1 MDARYLPLLLN
12 VREITVENY
21 DPLEVIQAFWI
32 KYGVNYSR
40 LHVLNLFLSYKGE
53 TELQEELNEEE
64 MEQFSRDVMAL
75 FMAYYIVHQEKI
87 MPEDIQIPV
96 EEVPEKNEEEK
107 FYSEILYTMLGL
119 RDFEQKLNR

>member
-12 VREITVENY
+12 VREITAENY
-21 DPLEVIQAFWI
+21 DPLKVIQTFWI

-40 LHVLNLFLSYKGE
+40 LHVFNLFLSYKGE

-64 MEQFSRDVMAL
+64 VEQFSRDVMAL

-87 MPEDIQIPV
+87 MLEDIKIPV

-119 RDFEQKLNR
+119 RDFEQKIDQ

>member
-1 MDARYLPLLLN
+1 MDVRYLPLLLN

-40 LHVLNLFLSYKGE
+40 LHVLNLFLSYRGE
-53 TELQEELNEEE
+53 TELQEELSKEE

-75 FMAYYIVHQEKI
+75 FMAYYVAHQEKI
-87 MPEDIQIPV
+87 NLDDIKIPV
-96 EEVPEKNEEEK
+96 EEAPEKSDEEK
-107 FYSEILYTMLGL
+107 VFSEILYTILGL
-119 RDFEQKLNR
+119 RQFEQKINQ